1 MKSGV
6 QIEPRKACFINLH
19 WSGLIWP
26 LRYDL
31 TDTAGVLENKVLGM
45 FHGLDD
51 QSVLVEGLMK
61 VSSAIFLCK
70 SD

>member
-1 MKSGV
+1 MKQQCMGGQGINGLKPWRAGV
-6 QIEPRKACFINLH
+6 VA
-19 WSGLIWP
+19 

-51 QSVLVEGLMK
+51 FKWMQEI
-61 VSSAIFLCK
+61 ARR
-70 SD
+70 